1 MGAFELKKKP
11 SVLSLRKMMVLLFFL
26 ITVSISLAVG
36 LIIWQQNR
44 YASLRIT
51 SLAFHPQSITELS
64 DTDDHLNDLKIWVV
78 RVTDN
83 QGEILLKERR
93 ILGEHPLEII
103 SLIEQHIL
111 FLRNRQ
117 SAMKI
122 DKYNRVAD
130 RALNHV
136 RRLTQLITP
145 DYPDKTIQAINLDRQ
160 ISSLSLD
167 LLQWRRMHE
176 IDFVQDE
183 IVFNDF
189 KDQINQL
196 FYVILILLGIISIPL
211 VILFVRRINL
221 TLHQIEVTQNE
232 LFTLNGELENRVEQR
247 TQELSEIQETLVR
260 NERLAALGQLTGTVS
275 HELRNPLG
283 TITTSLFTLRN
294 KLQTHNIDA
303 DKILDRVDRN
313 IKRCDAIVEDLLQYS
328 RIQALHLELLDF
340 EAWFEEIINDY
351 KYLEDLMIHNEIEP
365 IGIIKFDPHRLRRVF
380 INLLDNAVR
389 AMSVNNKIIPG
400 SGIWVKVASEQSGVL
415 ISITDNGS
423 GIPAGEVSR
432 IFEPLFSTYAFGVGL
447 GLPTALQIMEQ
458 HGGTVYLDTD
468 VHEGASF
475 CCWLPYSLVKK
486 EHW

>member
-1 MGAFELKKKP
+1 MLFVNWPKIRYCY
-11 SVLSLRKMMVLLFFL
+11 RK
-26 ITVSISLAVG
+26 
-36 LIIWQQNR
+36 
-44 YASLRIT
+44 
-51 SLAFHPQSITELS
+51 QS
-64 DTDDHLNDLKIWVV
+64 
-78 RVTDN
+78 
-83 QGEILLKERR
+83 LLKN
-93 ILGEHPLEII
+93 I
-103 SLIEQHIL
+103 
-111 FLRNRQ
+111 
-117 SAMKI
+117 
-122 DKYNRVAD
+122 
-130 RALNHV
+130 
-136 RRLTQLITP
+136 
-145 DYPDKTIQAINLDRQ
+145 

-167 LLQWRRMHE
+167 LLQWQRMHE

-183 IVFNDF
+183 IAFNDF
-189 KDQINQL
+189 KDKTNQL

>member
-1 MGAFELKKKP
+1 
-11 SVLSLRKMMVLLFFL
+11 MMVLLFLL

-51 SLAFHPQSITELS
+51 SLAFHPQSITEIS
-64 DTDDHLNDLKIWVV
+64 DTNDHLNDLKSWAA
-78 RVTDN
+78 RVTGK
-83 QGEILLKERR
+83 QGEILLKGRR
-93 ILGEHPLEII
+93 ILGENPLAIL

-111 FLRNRQ
+111 LLRNLQ
-117 SAMKI
+117 SARKI

-136 RRLTQLITP
+136 RGLTQLITP

-160 ISSLSLD
+160 VSSLSLD

-196 FYVILILLGIISIPL
+196 FYVILILLLIISIPL
-211 VILFVRRINL
+211 AILFVRRINL
-221 TLHQIEVTQNE
+221 TLHHIELTQNE

-283 TITTSLFTLRN
+283 TITTSLFTLRH
-294 KLQTHNIDA
+294 KLQTHNIDV

-328 RIQALHLELLDF
+328 RIQALHLELFDF
-340 EAWFEEIINDY
+340 EPWIEEIINDY
-351 KYLEDLMIHNEIEP
+351 KCLEDLTVHDEIES
-365 IGIIKFDPHRLRRVF
+365 IGVIKFDPHRLRRVF

-389 AMSVNNKIIPG
+389 AMSINNKITPG
-400 SGIWVKVASEQSGVL
+400 SSIWVKVASDKSGVL
-415 ISITDNGS
+415 MSITDNGS
-423 GIPAGEVSR
+423 GVPPGEVAH
-432 IFEPLFSTYAFGVGL
+432 IFEPLFSTHAFGVGL

-458 HGGTVYLDTD
+458 HGGTIYLDTD
-468 VHEGASF
+468 VHDGACF
-475 CCWLPYSLVKK
+475 RCWLPYSLVKK
-486 EHW
+486 DH